1 MDEDE
6 QPGRRQRPWL
16 AWGLV
21 ATAAVGALW
30 LASLPLDERLPAAPD
45 PPGLPPVA
53 TPEVRREAIP
63 RAPSATPTEPEP
75 TLAPPAA
82 EPPRTDEALVD
93 ASPAL
98 PPAAP
103 DPGPYEAPHTESEPP
118 PATVDTRLR
127 TTMERQLAMNDLGGV
142 RVEIDGD
149 RVITSGWL
157 PHADERVRV
166 RLLIRALAP
175 ELIHQDRTVVAR
187 EGAAR

>member
-6 QPGRRQRPWL
+6 QLGGRHRPWL

-53 TPEVRREAIP
+53 TPEIRREAIP
-63 RAPSATPTEPEP
+63 RATSATPTEP
-75 TLAPPAA
+75 ARA
-82 EPPRTDEALVD
+82 DEALAD
-93 ASPAL
+93 ASPAV

-103 DPGPYEAPHTESEPP
+103 YPGPYEAPHTEGESP
-118 PATVDTRLR
+118 PAPAPVDTRMR
-127 TTMERQLAMNDLGGV
+127 TTMERQLAMNDLAGV

-157 PHADERVRV
+157 PHADERARV
-166 RLLIRALAP
+166 RLLIRSLAP
-175 ELIHQDRTVVAR
+175 ELIHEDRTVVAR
-187 EGAAR
+187 GGAAR